1 MGRVNTG
8 SMEAPCFHAKRLQLG
23 NLSIPDNRAL
33 ALRRGVFQTGAVS
46 FVKTLT
52 GAPGCPRGAIEV
64 LIVGLDS
71 EEAVNPSGATV
82 VPVFLCDVCDQER
95 IEPLY
100 CLHHAGEETERP
112 CIGVERFSLIR
123 PQAAAIIF

>member
-1 MGRVNTG
+1 MGRANTG
-8 SMEAPCFHAKRLQLG
+8 SLEGPCFHAKRLQLD

-33 ALRRGVFQTGAVS
+33 ALRRGAFETGAVS

-52 GAPGCPRGAIEV
+52 GSPGCPRGTIEV
-64 LIVGLDS
+64 VTAGLDS

-82 VPVFLCDVCDQER
+82 VPIFLCDVCYQER

-100 CLHHAGEETERP
+100 SLHHPGEESERV
-112 CIGVERFSLIR
+112 CIGVERFSLIG
-123 PQAAAIIF
+123 PQGAAIIF